1 MTTFPGSPKVLR
13 GALVSVDAVTLA
25 PTVVAFQYNPY
36 TMTRSFEVQGATGG
50 PEAGQFSG
58 PPNESIQVE
67 LVFDSTDAQEAGGGE
82 LGVAP
87 QLAALQGLATPASG
101 DVLANLELAASG
113 SIEILPPPG
122 PVTLFV
128 WGPKRVLPVAI
139 TQMSITEE
147 AYDTSLNPTLAR
159 VSLGLRVLTYADLP
173 AAHPAHALTLAG
185 QVARELLA
193 EGAVTTSLEDVLGS
207 DVALL

>member
-1 MTTFPGSPKVLR
+1 MTTFPGSPKTLR
-13 GALVSVDAVTLA
+13 GAMVSVDAVTLA
-25 PTVVAFQYNPY
+25 PTVVAFQYNPH
-36 TMTRSFEVQGATGG
+36 TMTRSFEVQGGIGG
-50 PEAGQFSG
+50 PEAGQLSG
-58 PPNESIQVE
+58 PPNETIQVE
-67 LVFDSTDAQEAGGGE
+67 LVVDSTDAQEVGGGE
-82 LGVAP
+82 SGVAP

-101 DVLANLELAASG
+101 DVLANLDLAASG

-173 AAHPAHALTLAG
+173 AGHPAHALTLAG

-193 EGAVTTSLEDVLGS
+193 EGAVTSSLEGVLGT